1 MKRLAATVIASLLA
15 TSAVAQSGPASNFF
29 SGSPVTVWDPASGR
43 ACSTVNPCSGIF
55 GAGGSGGGGGAGVIG
70 TQAAPDIVGGSGAG
84 PLDTG
89 AGASTANTLRV
100 LFGTGQTV
108 GVTNTGFNALQG
120 GAANAAGNPFYVTP
134 GTGALFSEAGSAG
147 SAVGQG
153 ATGTAA
159 NSQTVQGVAGGA
171 LLSVQQPDVVQSGTL
186 PAQTVNA
193 TYLAPLANGEG
204 TLGINLV
211 GLTAS
216 GATLVVETQDGAT
229 APWSTLNALGSG
241 GVLFSTL
248 TVDGGYKVNA
258 SAHYA
263 IRLRVSVAGSA
274 STINVYSIAST
285 TNGVTALIGPLPPG
299 ANPIGTVLPLR
310 AATVTSNG
318 TIATAG
324 TFQVALAASTARLGC
339 NVFPTTSGGT
349 ITVSLGLGPT
359 AATAQ
364 AITYPGVF
372 NCATPAGVVVSDQI
386 NVTSST
392 VNTAFGINAQ

>member
-1 MKRLAATVIASLLA
+1 M
-15 TSAVAQSGPASNFF
+15 
-29 SGSPVTVWDPASGR
+29 
-43 ACSTVNPCSGIF
+43 
-55 GAGGSGGGGGAGVIG
+55 GGSGGG
-70 TQAAPDIVGGSGAG
+70 S
-84 PLDTG
+84 LDTG
-89 AGASTANTLRV
+89 TGASTANTLRV
-100 LFGTGQTV
+100 LFASAQTV
-108 GVTNTGFNALQG
+108 GALQSGTWNVGLLAGTATIGSVANTGFNALQG

-153 ATGTAA
+153 ATGTVA

-229 APWSTLNALGSG
+229 APWSTLSALGSG
-241 GVLFSTL
+241 GVNFSTL
-248 TVDGGYKVNA
+248 TADGGYKVNA

-285 TNGVTALIGPLPPG
+285 TNGVTALIAPIPAG
-299 ANPIGTVLPLR
+299 ANTIGAVLPVR
-310 AATVTSNG
+310 ASTVTSNG

-324 TFQVALAASTARLGC
+324 TFQVALAASTTRLGC
-339 NVFPTTSGGT
+339 NVFPTASGGT

-372 NCATPAGVVVSDQI
+372 NCATPAGVVVSDQV

-392 VNTAFGINAQ
+392 ASTAFGVNAQ